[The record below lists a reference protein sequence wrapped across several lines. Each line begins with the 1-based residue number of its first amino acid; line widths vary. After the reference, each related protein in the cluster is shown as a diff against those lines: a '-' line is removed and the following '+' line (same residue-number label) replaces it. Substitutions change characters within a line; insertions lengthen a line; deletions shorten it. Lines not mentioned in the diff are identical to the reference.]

1 MNELLLRRAMIV
13 LACVSMLLGIL
24 FGSFNLASAASVADM
39 NPWPDNP
46 NWQQYVQ
53 APASRDVYPVRI
65 MDVTGDVTNPQALAQ
80 PGSPNTTV
88 MTRTR
93 VGLNDAGPDSWPVG
107 TTATASSYHPC
118 CATESGDSFV
128 PGNAIDGDTGSYWND
143 AMQGSTNSWLEVST
157 PAPVTLPGL
166 TLLFD
171 NHGVPIDF
179 QMQTWDAATGQWV
192 TQMSVTGNS
201 SLEVAR
207 LFPAP
212 VTTQHVRI
220 FVTLN
225 QNIGYGQYTR
235 INEVY
240 PYYSPPTSLVLDYGK
255 DIGGLP
261 EFDVSAASGNP
272 QFEAG
277 YSETQQYLSP
287 TGDGGTPFGSGDPH
301 RYDVYTLTQPGTIV
315 NRFVQGGERYE
326 ELSLLSPG
334 SVTLKSA
341 HIYYEPFLGAPDT
354 FKGNFVSSDE
364 SLNKIWYN
372 GAYTVNL
379 MQMRPNT
386 PGGYWVIEN
395 GALNALG
402 GDAGILNTG
411 LNWTDY
417 TMSFQTRI
425 DNFQS
430 GWVVRAQSATTNYLL
445 ILNASNDRSGTPNAL
460 QELVQHAGN
469 YTKIADVPLP
479 FTVNPGTWYN
489 IQITTSGT
497 KVTTAINGNTVAS
510 FDSNS
515 FPANLAALPSG
526 TVGFREDA
534 TESADF
540 KNLVVTDSNGA
551 VLYQN
556 ALSQPS
562 ALDAWDVPGNNT
574 LPVIL
579 DGAKRDRAVWEGDLS
594 VSGPSLYYSSYAA
607 EYMKGSLQLLG
618 SYQLQSGFVEGV
630 QVPGAP
636 VNTSGPLPGT
646 VGPYSA
652 SYSMYWVVNL
662 ADYYLYTADRNFV
675 VQEWPTVARELA
687 WNAAQVNNQGLFV
700 TDGSDGAN
708 WHYDV
713 QTGAQTYY
721 NALYYRTL
729 LDAALLADAAGHSDM
744 AATYRAQAAVL
755 KTAINQYLFNS
766 QTGVYDISTTQRG
779 YISQDANAFAVLYGI
794 APADKVPG
802 ILAEMKHLWTSH
814 GALDV
819 TSPAPGGYNQLIGP
833 FMGSYDLWAR
843 FQSGNTADAFQLL
856 ATEWGQMLTG
866 DSQSTIWEYLNS
878 DGSVG
883 SGTSM
888 AHGWSTGPTSAL
900 SEYVLGIA
908 PTAPGYQSWLIE
920 PHPGTLAWTEGQAPT
935 PYGPLVVKWGQETN
949 AQKFVMQVQ
958 APNGTGG
965 TIAIPTFGR
974 QAVILVNNQL
984 VWNNGQ
990 FHPIPGITGASADG
1004 QYIYLKGVAAGN
1016 YLIVSQQTGSPS

>member
-1 MNELLLRRAMIV
+1 MNKRLFRSAMIV
-13 LACVSMLLGIL
+13 LTCAMIVLICAGML
-24 FGSFNLASAASVADM
+24 FGPFKRDSEAAVSGT
-39 NPWPDNP
+39 NPWPNNP
-46 NWQQYVQ
+46 DWQQYVQ
-53 APASRDVYPVRI
+53 APTSRDVYPVKVL
-65 MDVTGDVTNPQALAQ
+65 DVTGDVTNAQALAQ
-80 PGSPNTTV
+80 PGSHKTTV

-93 VGLNDAGPDSWPVG
+93 EGLNDAGSDSWPVG
-107 TTATASSYHPC
+107 TTATASSFHAC

-128 PGNAIDGDTGSYWND
+128 PGNAIDGDTVSYWND
-143 AMQGSTNSWLEVST
+143 ATQGSTDSWLEVST

-171 NHGVPIDF
+171 KNGVPIDF
-179 QMQTWDAATGQWV
+179 QIQTWDDGTSQWV
-192 TQMSVTGNS
+192 TQVSVTDNS
-201 SLEVAR
+201 ALEVGH

-225 QNIGYGQYTR
+225 QNIGNGQFTR

-240 PYYSPPTSLVLDYGK
+240 PYYSPSTSLVLDYGK
-255 DIGGLP
+255 DVGGLP
-261 EFDVSAASGNP
+261 EFAVAATSGNP
-272 QFEAG
+272 QLETG
-277 YSETQQYLSP
+277 YSETQQYISP
-287 TGDGGTPFGSGDPH
+287 TGDGGLAFGSGDPH
-301 RYDVYTLTQPGTIV
+301 RYDIYTVTQSGTIT

-341 HIYYEPFLGAPDT
+341 HIYYEPFQGTPDT
-354 FKGNFVSSDE
+354 FKGYFVSSDE
-364 SLNKIWYN
+364 SLNNLWYD
-372 GAYTVNL
+372 GAYTLNL

-386 PGGYWVIEN
+386 PGGYWAIEN
-395 GALNALG
+395 GALNAQG
-402 GDAGILNTG
+402 GDAGILNSG

-417 TMSFQTRI
+417 SMSFQTRI

-430 GWVVRAQSATTNYLL
+430 GWVVRAQSSTTNYLL
-445 ILNASNDRSGTPNAL
+445 ILNASNDQSGTPNTL
-460 QELVQHAGN
+460 QELVQHAGTS
-469 YTKIADVPLP
+469 TKIADVPLS
-479 FTVNPGTWYN
+479 FTVTPGTWYN
-489 IQITTSGT
+489 IQISTSGT
-497 KVTTAINGNTVAS
+497 SVTTAINGQSVAS
-510 FDSNS
+510 FDANS
-515 FPANLAALPSG
+515 FPAKLAGLSNG
-526 TVGFREDA
+526 TVGFREDS
-534 TESADF
+534 TEAADF
-540 KNLVVTDSNGA
+540 KNLVVTASNGA

-562 ALDAWDVPGNNT
+562 ALAAWEAPGVNA

-594 VSGPSLYYSSYAA
+594 VSGPSLYYSSDATA
-607 EYMKGSLQLLG
+607 YMKGSLQLLG

-630 QVPGAP
+630 QVPGAA
-636 VNTSGPLPGT
+636 VNTSGLLPGT
-646 VGPYSA
+646 VGSYSA
-652 SYSMYWVVNL
+652 SYSMYWVVNM
-662 ADYYLYTADRNFV
+662 ADYYLYTADRAFE

-687 WNAAQVNNQGLFV
+687 WNAAQVNDQGLFV

-729 LDAALLADAAGHSDM
+729 LDAAFLADATGHPAM
-744 AATYRAQAAVL
+744 AATYRTRAAAL
-755 KTAINQYLFNS
+755 KTAINQYLFNA

-794 APADKVPG
+794 APTDKVAS
-802 ILAEMKHLWTSH
+802 ILTAMKRLWTAH

-819 TSPAPGGYNQLIGP
+819 TSPAPAGYTQLIGP

-843 FQSGNTADAFQLL
+843 FQSGDTADAFQLL
-856 ATEWGQMLTG
+856 ETEWGQMLSG
-866 DSQSTIWEYLNS
+866 DAQSTVWEYMNA
-878 DGSVG
+878 DGSVS

-908 PTAPGYQSWLIE
+908 PTTPGYRSWLIE

-935 PYGPLVVKWGQETN
+935 PYGPLVVKWGQETSS
-949 AQKFVMQVQ
+949 QKFVMQVQ
-958 APNGTGG
+958 APHGTCG
-965 TIAIPTFGR
+965 TIAIPTVGH
-974 QAVILVNNQL
+974 QTVILVNNQQ
-984 VWNNGQ
+984 VWSNGK
-990 FHPIPGITGASADG
+990 FHAIPGITGASADG
-1004 QYIYLKGVAAGN
+1004 QYISLKGVAAGN
-1016 YLIVSQQTGSPS
+1016 YLIVSKQG